1 MDRPTTG
8 PSPTGSRIR
17 VSCGH
22 CNSVMERRNL
32 KSHTTRVHVG
42 LPVVEKVSREQ
53 RTITFPVH
61 TIKRSIEPENNNPEN
76 QAKKART
83 DDKNDD
89 DITVDDLEQGDLT
102 TVTNEDIMKE
112 LLSTK
117 ELIVRSIKCNEA
129 SKSTIDEKD
138 ENDDKFGYKLQKAKT
153 INEIVKCYGELV
165 YLEENQIIYCEYCVD
180 RDKLDRINESE
191 KIIGVINT
199 NKIEEPINDNE
210 KQPRSFLNLK

>member
-61 TIKRSIEPENNNPEN
+61 TIKRSIEPWLIDYFC
-76 QAKKART
+76 Q
-83 DDKNDD
+83 
-89 DITVDDLEQGDLT
+89 IDLNHMDSLDAF
-102 TVTNEDIMKE
+102 VLNR
-112 LLSTK
+112 
-117 ELIVRSIKCNEA
+117 IVFRQFRHFCP
-129 SKSTIDEKD
+129 
-138 ENDDKFGYKLQKAKT
+138 
-153 INEIVKCYGELV
+153 
-165 YLEENQIIYCEYCVD
+165 
-180 RDKLDRINESE
+180 RDY
-191 KIIGVINT
+191 
-199 NKIEEPINDNE
+199 
-210 KQPRSFLNLK
+210 